1 MFGGRK
7 KRVAKLSEGAQRN
20 LEPGEEI
27 HEVVQV
33 QTGRSAAANATA
45 VEVSGL
51 VSAETGLPYR
61 SPSKATPHVLVATDR
76 NLYAMRLAGA
86 RLLDVGEVVLKAPL
100 EQAELRHEKNILSFG
115 GETFYVMGLFGEHA
129 ARLADYVAAQG
140 AGA

>member
-1 MFGGRK
+1 VFGDRK
-7 KRVAKLSEGAQRN
+7 KRVAKLSAGAQRN

-27 HEVVQV
+27 HDVVQV

-61 SPSKATPHVLVATDR
+61 SPTKATPHLLVATDR
-76 NLYAMRLAGA
+76 NLYAMRLSGG
-86 RLLDVGEVVLKAPL
+86 RLLDVGNVVLKVPL
-100 EQAELRHEKNILSFG
+100 DQAELRHEKNTLSFG

-129 ARLADYVAAQG
+129 ARLADHVAAHG
-140 AGA
+140 AAS

>member
-1 MFGGRK
+1 MFGGRE
-7 KRVAKLSEGAQRN
+7 KRVAKLRAGAHQN

-27 HEVVQV
+27 REIVQV

-51 VSAETGLPYR
+51 LSAETGVRYR
-61 SPSKATPHVLVATDR
+61 SPTKAAPHVLVATDR
-76 NLYAMRLAGA
+76 HLYAMKLSGA
-86 RLLDVGEVVLKAPL
+86 RLLDVGAVVLKVPL
-100 EQAELRHEKNILSFG
+100 DQAQLRHEKNTLSFG

-129 ARLADYVAAQG
+129 ARMAEYVTADG

>member
-7 KRVAKLSEGAQRN
+7 KRVATLSAGAQKN

-27 HEVVQV
+27 REVVQV
-33 QTGRSAAANATA
+33 QTGRSAAANAAA

-61 SPSKATPHVLVATDR
+61 SPTKATPHVVVATDR
-76 NLYAMRLAGA
+76 NLYAMRLSGA
-86 RLLDVGEVVLKAPL
+86 RLLDVGAVVLKVPL
-100 EQAELRHEKNILSFG
+100 DQAELRHEKNTLSFG
-115 GETFYVMGLFGEHA
+115 GERFYVMGLFGEHA
-129 ARLADYVAAQG
+129 ARMAEYVAAEG